1 MSVDAQRRGMLSVA
15 LAGCLGTANPCS
27 AALAV
32 ASPTQRVSVALAA
45 RQSLCHLPLILA
57 EQLGYFRQSG
67 LLIDWQGQEAG
78 AHAMARLLSGQAE
91 VVSGTFTHLLAT
103 PHKDMGLQSF
113 VQISRSTQLSLGIS
127 SRRSSVQPT
136 AAALRGLRIGVS
148 SLESA
153 THWTTCHWLQQAGVR
168 QDEVV
173 FVEVGASASAAD
185 ALREGLVDAL
195 CNPDPLMHWLEHRGE
210 VRILREAHSLSSAQQ
225 LFGGAVPGV
234 CLLARSDLLG
244 RRPAVVQALTD
255 GVVQALKWLRT
266 AGPTDMLRSVPA
278 SHWMGDR
285 AIYLGAFEKLRESFV
300 TDGLVRENEV
310 FNAWRAHARLSAEA
324 VPVRLSLGRT
334 FTNQFASKAKSRFA
348 V

>member
-1 MSVDAQRRGMLSVA
+1 VSVDAQRRGLLSTA
-15 LAGCLGTANPCS
+15 LAGCLGVAPSCR

-32 ASPTQRVSVALAA
+32 ASPTQRVSLALAA
-45 RQSLCHLPLILA
+45 RASLCQLPLILA
-57 EQLGYFRQSG
+57 EQLGYFRQAG

-78 AHAMARLLSGQAE
+78 AHALARLASGHAE
-91 VVSGTFTHLLAT
+91 VVSGAFTHLLAT
-103 PHKDMGLQSF
+103 QHKDLGLQAF
-113 VQISRSTQLSLGIS
+113 VQLGRSPQLSLGLS
-127 SRRSSVQPT
+127 SRRAVGAPT
-136 AAALRGLRIGVS
+136 PAALRGLRIGVS
-148 SLESA
+148 ALESN

-168 QDEVV
+168 PDEVV

-210 VRILREAHSLSSAQQ
+210 VRILREAHSLASTQQ
-225 LFGGAVPGV
+225 LFGGAVPGM
-234 CLLARSDLLG
+234 CLLARGDFLL

-266 AGPTDMLRSVPA
+266 AGPTDILRSVPA

-285 AIYLGAFEKLRESFV
+285 AIYLGAFEKLRESFAL
-300 TDGLVRENEV
+300 DGLIQEEAVS
-310 FNAWRAHARLSAEA
+310 NAWRVHARLSAEP

-334 FTNQFASKAKSRFA
+334 FTNQFASRAKSRFA